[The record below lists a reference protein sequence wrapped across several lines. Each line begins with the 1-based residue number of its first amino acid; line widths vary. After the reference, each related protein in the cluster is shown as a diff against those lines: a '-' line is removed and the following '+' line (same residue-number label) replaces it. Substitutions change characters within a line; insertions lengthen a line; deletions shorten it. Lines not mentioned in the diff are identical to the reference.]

1 MIYKDGKEITAV
13 RLGTRAMSAIYKG
26 AVLVWQAI
34 SSCFGGGLWA
44 NEKAWSDADGW
55 KNQ

>member
-44 NEKAWSDADGW
+44 NGKAWSDTDGW